1 MFTQSFKRYT
11 IHRLIILIFA
21 AGGLLSTAAYGQG
34 GENEAQPPASSAI
47 PADTRLP
54 SVEQALVPEGVF
66 AIQLA
71 EALKLGSSPDETE
84 AEALLSGLGIEPD
97 NGWITD
103 YPVTPTVL
111 GDIEK
116 GIVAASEQGKL
127 SLPKDQAL
135 KLLGEVKTRLGLDVK
150 PAPKAPAG
158 LSRKPGKKTLY
169 RYIDSQGVTH
179 YTDVY
184 ESIPAEYR
192 SSVRTLSLPAAQEI
206 SDIPWDSPAGVSV
219 PESLATPLPDD
230 INDYYE
236 EQGPPVVTYYSP
248 PAPYDYLYS
257 WTPYPFWS
265 TGVYFPG
272 FFVLNNFHR
281 KITFNRHP
289 HFVSHHAKVGKHH
302 RHPFSAGPV
311 KGSHAK
317 SKRLAPSP
325 WFSTPK
331 ARTGAKAIVSRK
343 QNRDRAIPWTTQPRT
358 PASRKPFSTQRRH
371 SRARENNPIVIPWDK
386 SPKVGSRG
394 RAPTVIPW
402 DNRPRALHR
411 QTIRSP
417 REARLSQPFSGR
429 TRSRIHV
436 PQRSYS
442 APAVREN
449 RMSRPS
455 RSFGSNFSGRSLH
468 RGTVGGFQGSRS
480 IGGHGGG
487 SFRGGARGRR

>member
-1 MFTQSFKRYT
+1 MFTQSVKWYATR
-11 IHRLIILIFA
+11 RLIILFFA
-21 AGGLLSTAAYGQG
+21 AGCLLSTAAYGQG
-34 GENEAQPPASSAI
+34 GENEAQPPIPSAI

-54 SVEQALVPEGVF
+54 SVDQALIPEGVF
-66 AIQLA
+66 AMQLA
-71 EALKLGSSPDETE
+71 EALKLGSSLDEAE
-84 AEALLSGLGIEPD
+84 AEALLSGLGIEPQ

-103 YPVTPTVL
+103 YPVTPTIL

-116 GIVAASEQGKL
+116 DIVAASEQGKIA
-127 SLPKDQAL
+127 LPKDQAL
-135 KLLGEVKTRLGLDVK
+135 KLLGEVKTRLGLDVT
-150 PAPKAPAG
+150 PTPKAPAS

-169 RYIDSQGVTH
+169 SYIDSQGVTH

-184 ESIPAEYR
+184 KSIPTEYR
-192 SSVRTLSLPAAQEI
+192 NSVRTLNLPAAQEI
-206 SDIPWDSPAGVSV
+206 SDTTWDSPAGASV
-219 PESLATPLPDD
+219 PESLATPIPDD

-289 HFVSHHAKVGKHH
+289 HFVRHHAKGGRHH
-302 RHPFSAGPV
+302 RHRFSAGPL
-311 KGSHAK
+311 KGGHAK

-325 WFSTPK
+325 WFSTQK

-343 QNRDRAIPWTTQPRT
+343 QNRDREIPWTTQPRT
-358 PASRKPFSTQRRH
+358 PVSRKPFATQRRN

-411 QTIRSP
+411 QTIRPSH
-417 REARLSQPFSGR
+417 EARPSQPFSGR
-429 TRSRIHV
+429 TRSSIYV

-442 APAVREN
+442 APVVRQN

-468 RGTVGGFQGSRS
+468 RGTVGGFQGGRS
-480 IGGHGGG
+480 ISGHGGG
-487 SFRGGARGRR
+487 SSRGGARGRR

>member
-11 IHRLIILIFA
+11 ILRLIILFFA
-21 AGGLLSTAAYGQG
+21 AGCLLSRTAYGQG
-34 GENEAQPPASSAI
+34 GEDQAQPPIPSNSAN
-47 PADTRLP
+47 PPLP
-54 SVEQALVPEGVF
+54 TVEQALVPEGVF

-71 EALKLGSSPDETE
+71 EALKLGSSLDEAE
-84 AEALLSGLGIEPD
+84 AEALLSGLGIEPK

-103 YPVTPTVL
+103 YPVTPTIL

-127 SLPKDQAL
+127 ALPKDQAL
-135 KLLGEVKTRLGLDVK
+135 KLLNEVKTRLGLDVT
-150 PAPKAPAG
+150 PAPKAPAD

-169 RYIDSQGVTH
+169 SYIDSKGVTH
-179 YTDVY
+179 YTDAY
-184 ESIPAEYR
+184 ESIPTEYR

-206 SDIPWDSPAGVSV
+206 SDSTWDSPTGVSDLD
-219 PESLATPLPDD
+219 SLATPIPDD

-248 PAPYDYLYS
+248 PAPYDYLYG

-289 HFVSHHAKVGKHH
+289 HFVSHHAKGGKHH
-302 RHPFSAGPV
+302 HHPFSAGPL
-311 KGSHAK
+311 KGGHAK
-317 SKRLAPSP
+317 SKRLVPSP
-325 WFSTPK
+325 WLSTPK

-343 QNRDRAIPWTTQPRT
+343 QNRYRAIPWTTQPRT
-358 PASRKPFSTQRRH
+358 PASRKPLATQRRH

-386 SPKVGSRG
+386 SPTVITRG

-402 DNRPRALHR
+402 NNSSRALNR
-411 QTIRSP
+411 QTIRPS
-417 REARLSQPFSGR
+417 RARPSQPFSGR
-429 TRSRIHV
+429 TQSRIHV
-436 PQRSYS
+436 PHRSYS
-442 APAVREN
+442 APAFHQN

-455 RSFGSNFSGRSLH
+455 RSFDSNFSGRSPL
-468 RGTVGGFQGSRS
+468 RGTVRGFQGSRS
-480 IGGHGGG
+480 IRGQGGG
-487 SFRGGARGRR
+487 SFRGGARGRGRR

>member
-1 MFTQSFKRYT
+1 MFTISFKRYAT
-11 IHRLIILIFA
+11 RRLILLFFA

-34 GENEAQPPASSAI
+34 GENEAQPPIPSAI

-66 AIQLA
+66 AMQLA

-103 YPVTPTVL
+103 YPVTPTLL

-116 GIVAASEQGKL
+116 DIVAASEQGKIA
-127 SLPKDQAL
+127 LPRDQAL
-135 KLLGEVKTRLGLDVK
+135 TLFGEVKTRLGLDVK
-150 PAPKAPAG
+150 PAPKARAG

-169 RYIDSQGVTH
+169 SYIDSKGVTH

-192 SSVRTLSLPAAQEI
+192 SSVRTLNLPAAQEI
-206 SDIPWDSPAGVSV
+206 SEIPWDSPAGVSV
-219 PESLATPLPDD
+219 PGYPAPPLPDD

-302 RHPFSAGPV
+302 RHPFSPGPV

-331 ARTGAKAIVSRK
+331 ARTGAKAIVSHK
-343 QNRDRAIPWTTQPRT
+343 QNRDRVIPWTIQPRT
-358 PASRKPFSTQRRH
+358 PASRKPFATQRRQ

-411 QTIRSP
+411 QIIRSP
-417 REARLSQPFSGR
+417 RETRLSQPFSGR
-429 TRSRIHV
+429 TRSRIYV

-455 RSFGSNFSGRSLH
+455 RSFGSNFSGRSLQ

-487 SFRGGARGRR
+487 SSRGGARGRR

>member
-1 MFTQSFKRYT
+1 MFAQSFKRYAVR
-11 IHRLIILIFA
+11 RLIILFFA
-21 AGGLLSTAAYGQG
+21 GCLLSTAAYGQG
-34 GENEAQPPASSAI
+34 GENEAQPPIPSAI
-47 PADTRLP
+47 PAAARLP

-71 EALKLGSSPDETE
+71 EALKPGSSMDEAE
-84 AEALLSGLGIEPD
+84 AEALLSGLGIEPQ

-116 GIVAASEQGKL
+116 DIVAASEQGKL
-127 SLPKDQAL
+127 ALPRERAL
-135 KLLGEVKTRLGLDVK
+135 KLLGEVKTRLGLDVT
-150 PAPKAPAG
+150 PTPKAPAG

-169 RYIDSQGVTH
+169 SYIDSQGVTH
-179 YTDVY
+179 YTDAY
-184 ESIPAEYR
+184 ESIPTEFR
-192 SSVRTLSLPAAQEI
+192 NRVRTLSLPAPQEI
-206 SDIPWDSPAGVSV
+206 SGSTWDSPAGVSDL
-219 PESLATPLPDD
+219 ESPATPIPDD
-230 INDYYE
+230 IDDYYE

-248 PAPYDYLYS
+248 PAPYDYLYT

-289 HFVSHHAKVGKHH
+289 HFVSHHAKGGKRH
-302 RHPFSAGPV
+302 RHPFSAGPL
-311 KGSHAK
+311 KGDHAE

-325 WFSTPK
+325 GFSTPK
-331 ARTGAKAIVSRK
+331 ARTGAKAIVSRQ
-343 QNRDRAIPWTTQPRT
+343 QNRSRAIPWTTQPRT
-358 PASRKPFSTQRRH
+358 PASRKPFVTRRRNL
-371 SRARENNPIVIPWDK
+371 RARENNPIVIPWDR

-394 RAPTVIPW
+394 RARTVIPW
-402 DNRPRALHR
+402 NNRPGALPR
-411 QTIRSP
+411 QTIRPSRTRP
-417 REARLSQPFSGR
+417 SQPFSGR
-429 TRSRIHV
+429 TRPRIQV
-436 PQRSYS
+436 LQRSYS
-442 APAVREN
+442 APAVRQN

-455 RSFGSNFSGRSLH
+455 RSFGSNFSGRPLQ
-468 RGTVGGFQGSRS
+468 RGTFGGFQGGRS